1 MLIARDILALHH
13 LLEALMPPEDLMIR
27 TAMDLIKVLHEEP
40 TSSRDL
46 WIRILIERLV
56 LIYVTRL

>member
-1 MLIARDILALHH
+1 
-13 LLEALMPPEDLMIR
+13 MPPEDLMIR

-40 TSSRDL
+40 SYSRNL

-56 LIYVTRL
+56 LIYAKRL